1 MNAIIPEA
9 HKRFGV
15 SYAVTDDRARAPGDR
30 RDASSVR
37 DRADRCG
44 ARRAG
49 GRVPGDDGPPARC
62 HRGAARRVAVDARG
76 LHPRPR
82 DARRF
87 GHVSHRPEHLPD
99 EARSRQP
106 RGLRLDLD
114 RQIARALGPVSM
126 RMRLQNVTAF
136 MAEALGPALDSAPG
150 APLHLVNI
158 AGGPAIDSL
167 NALILVRQ
175 DWPSALSRPANPHP
189 RVQSGHTRARRS
201 AARTRRR

>member
-1 MNAIIPEA
+1 MARLKPRPTYPRA
-9 HKRFGV
+9 
-15 SYAVTDDRARAPGDR
+15 SPLTDECHHPGSPQEIWRELCGHRRRARAARDR

-49 GRVPGDDGPPARC
+49 GRVPGDDGPPARR

-87 GHVSHRPEHLPD
+87 GHVSHRRGHVPD

-106 RGLRLDLD
+106 RGLR
-114 RQIARALGPVSM
+114 RRVRTGRSRGALGPVSM

-136 MAEALGPALDSAPG
+136 MAEALGPALDFG
-150 APLHLVNI
+150 
-158 AGGPAIDSL
+158 
-167 NALILVRQ
+167 
-175 DWPSALSRPANPHP
+175 
-189 RVQSGHTRARRS
+189 ARRS
-201 AARTRRR
+201 RCIWSTSPVARPSTA